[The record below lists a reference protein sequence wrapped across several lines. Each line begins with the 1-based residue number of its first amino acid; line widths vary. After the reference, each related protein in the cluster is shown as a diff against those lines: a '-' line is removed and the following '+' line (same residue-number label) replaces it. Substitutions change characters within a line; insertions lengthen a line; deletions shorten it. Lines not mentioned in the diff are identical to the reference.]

1 MCQSVPAGYGAPTLP
16 PHQYPLGIKVF
27 AGVVAVVA
35 LYGLFSTPHALMSL
49 HQLRAADALYN
60 GGNFPGA
67 AQAYEGVLKEAPRSG
82 TAKLGAAKAYFHL
95 HDESA
100 DKKALTLLVGM
111 ELDKYD
117 AEDLAKVMP
126 EKYWDLFT
134 AGSRKGS
141 VLLETVNGST
151 IDRPQHAEGG
161 R

>member
-16 PHQYPLGIKVF
+16 PHQYPVGIKVF

-49 HQLRAADALYN
+49 HQLRAADALYD

-82 TAKLGAAKAYFHL
+82 TAKLGAAKAYFHF

-100 DKKALTLLVGM
+100 DRKALSLSGRHGTGQIRRRRPG
-111 ELDKYD
+111 ESD
-117 AEDLAKVMP
+117 A
-126 EKYWDLFT
+126 
-134 AGSRKGS
+134 RKILGS
-141 VLLETVNGST
+141 VY
-151 IDRPQHAEGG
+151 RRQPQRQCCPAV